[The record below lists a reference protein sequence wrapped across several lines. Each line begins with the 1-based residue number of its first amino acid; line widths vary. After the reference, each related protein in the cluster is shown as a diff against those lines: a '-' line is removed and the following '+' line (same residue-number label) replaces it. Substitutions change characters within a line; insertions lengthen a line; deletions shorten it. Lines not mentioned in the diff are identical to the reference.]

1 MWSLGVILLE
11 ISTGLPVFENKK
23 SRIELYR
30 NKTALS
36 VGAFG
41 KAPKVRVSDGT
52 VLACKHDILQEEQIK
67 FSINSKKIL
76 QKLDY
81 SYGLGKNPDF
91 IDLVSKI
98 LVIDPALRL
107 TPSEVLSHNFL

>member
-41 KAPKVRVSDGT
+41 KVPKIRVSDGT
-52 VLACKHDILQEEQIK
+52 VLACKHDIL
-67 FSINSKKIL
+67 
-76 QKLDY
+76 
-81 SYGLGKNPDF
+81 
-91 IDLVSKI
+91 
-98 LVIDPALRL
+98 
-107 TPSEVLSHNFL
+107 